1 VSWAIAAAAVV
12 ALAVTL
18 AARVGQTPAGSA
30 WQPAEVVTGAGE
42 LATVHLGDGSVARLA
57 PRSRLRILPSANER
71 LLSLD
76 GQAFFAVTRRP
87 DRPFRVRTRDGDAVA
102 LGTRFEVATNGRGL
116 RLIVL
121 DGRVALSDSTGTAQ
135 MEVNSGEASGVVD
148 GRLSRTSVVANR
160 DAVGAWMGRFL
171 AFQSTPL
178 PRVAAEIERMY
189 GVRVVVEDPD
199 LYSETVS
206 ASFTDEP
213 FRQVVGVVCDV
224 IGGRCVVT
232 DSMVTFRR

>member
-1 VSWAIAAAAVV
+1 
-12 ALAVTL
+12 
-18 AARVGQTPAGSA
+18 
-30 WQPAEVVTGAGE
+30 
-42 LATVHLGDGSVARLA
+42 
-57 PRSRLRILPSANER
+57 
-71 LLSLD
+71 
-76 GQAFFAVTRRP
+76 VTRRP

-189 GVRVVVEDPD
+189 GVRVLVEDPD